1 MSMDMEMLERA
12 WAGAANKP
20 EKAAGLYL
28 IDSLMGE
35 VSRQRRDFWLR
46 MGLVGVALGGWSLV
60 ALYAIA
66 WRGVVDPA
74 REWGA
79 LLMLAISWIVYGL
92 VVRRG
97 WEGAAIEAPGP
108 SLPGNLRALLA
119 QNEAALRRVRIMA
132 AAVPLF
138 LAALALAVMQ
148 LGDVGKM
155 SARNIRDFAL
165 LAGVGFTLAT
175 TIHAW
180 RYYRRLKPEGQRLRR
195 LLGQYEEGAG

>member
-35 VSRQRRDFWLR
+35 VARQRRDFRLR

-60 ALYAIA
+60 ALYSIA
-66 WRGVVDPA
+66 WRGVVDPV

-79 LLMLAISWIVYGL
+79 LLMLAIAWGVYGL

-97 WEGAAIEAPGP
+97 YDGAADAPGP

-132 AAVPLF
+132 VAVPLF

-148 LGDVGKM
+148 LGDVDKM

-165 LAGVGFTLAT
+165 LAGVGFTIAT
-175 TIHAW
+175 GIHAW
-180 RYYRRLKPEGQRLRR
+180 RYHRMMKPESQRLRR
-195 LLGQYEEGAG
+195 LLGQYEEVA